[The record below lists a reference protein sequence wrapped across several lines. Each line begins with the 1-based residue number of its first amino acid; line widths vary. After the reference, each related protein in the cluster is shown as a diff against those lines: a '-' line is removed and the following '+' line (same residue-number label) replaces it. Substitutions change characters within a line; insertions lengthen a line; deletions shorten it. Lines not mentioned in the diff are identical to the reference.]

1 MKFSTKVI
9 IAVYATL
16 IIFTVVMIV
25 IFLIKDSVPD
35 TLITCVFAACSV
47 ECGALGFIKHGKVKY
62 NYEDSTPTED
72 CNIGNEVDN
81 NE

>member
-16 IIFTVVMIV
+16 IVFTVAMIV

-47 ECGALGFIKHGKVKY
+47 ECGALGLIKHSKVKY
-62 NYEDSTPTED
+62 DYDGTED
-72 CNIGNEVDN
+72 KAINELDN
-81 NE
+81 DDDMSI